1 MFVDLHTHTTF
12 SDGTYTPTKLV
23 DEYFKLGVQ
32 VLAITDHDCVDG
44 VQEALEATKKYDGKM
59 KIIPGV
65 ELSTENDNRPVH
77 ILGYYVDVNNKPML
91 ETMAW
96 LRDSRDNRLF
106 KMIDRLAELGFN
118 ISVDDCRTE
127 GKTIGRPHVAKAL
140 VQAGYFDS
148 VQEAFDKLLHFGG
161 PAYITHAKLSPKEA
175 VDLIHAAGGIAILA
189 HPSEICDDD
198 MVLELLDSIA
208 FDGIEVYHPA
218 NRPDKR
224 LALIKQ
230 WANERNLLIGG
241 GTDFHGVPDR
251 FPNKL
256 GIWMV
261 NYDDVKG
268 IIEWK

>member
-1 MFVDLHTHTTF
+1 M
-12 SDGTYTPTKLV
+12 
-23 DEYFKLGVQ
+23 
-32 VLAITDHDCVDG
+32 
-44 VQEALEATKKYDGKM
+44 
-59 KIIPGV
+59 
-65 ELSTENDNRPVH
+65 DN
-77 ILGYYVDVNNKPML
+77 
-91 ETMAW
+91 
-96 LRDSRDNRLF
+96 
-106 KMIDRLAELGFN
+106 
-118 ISVDDCRTE
+118 
-127 GKTIGRPHVAKAL
+127 
-140 VQAGYFDS
+140 
-148 VQEAFDKLLHFGG
+148 
-161 PAYITHAKLSPKEA
+161 
-175 VDLIHAAGGIAILA
+175 
-189 HPSEICDDD
+189 
-198 MVLELLDSIA
+198 IA